1 MELGLGVGQVDE
13 FGLDRLRDIF
23 TWGMETERVKLSCWR
38 DCFAQRVYKHS
49 PSRLINSK
57 LTSCDGLAKWAEILS
72 GLDQNMLKPASVDVL
87 SNAFTQGLDDGE
99 FFRSL
104 AKKPLISFD
113 NLSTREEKYVNMEEA
128 TQMKRVEAT
137 TMNQDEEDNDMESGR
152 PLP

>member
-1 MELGLGVGQVDE
+1 MEEWEIKV
-13 FGLDRLRDIF
+13 
-23 TWGMETERVKLSCWR
+23 
-38 DCFAQRVYKHS
+38 
-49 PSRLINSK
+49 PS
-57 LTSCDGLAKWAEILS
+57 
-72 GLDQNMLKPASVDVL
+72 ASVDVL